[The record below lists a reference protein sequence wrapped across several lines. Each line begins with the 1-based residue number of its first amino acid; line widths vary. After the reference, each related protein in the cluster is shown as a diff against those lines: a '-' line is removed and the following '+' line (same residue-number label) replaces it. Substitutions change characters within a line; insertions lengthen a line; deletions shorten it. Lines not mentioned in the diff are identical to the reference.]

1 MAAIT
6 TADVTYAQI
15 VGLAN
20 ACPSRPEQKQG
31 FTISFGSGVT
41 YPSGGVPLQKAKLG
55 CPETLKEFIMMDAG
69 ATVGYV
75 AKFDYSTLKIRL
87 YQTDQAAGTA
97 ASVQPLIELATTT
110 TVSATTL
117 RVLVAGW

>member
-15 VGLAN
+15 VGLAS
-20 ACPSRPEQKQG
+20 ACPSDPQQKQG
-31 FTISFGSGVT
+31 FSIAFGGDLT

-55 CPETLKEFIMMDAG
+55 CPESLREFIMMDSG

-75 AKFDYSTLKIRL
+75 TKFDYGTTKIRL
-87 YQTDQAAGTA
+87 YQVDQAAGTA
-97 ASVQPLIELATTT
+97 ASVQPLVELTTAA